1 MSQEKK
7 KDESENGASG
17 GIIILVGVVMF
28 FVWAVVLWT
37 KADDLLNVKHIFWIA
52 YIPTLL
58 MKLIPAPLLFSE
70 KAFGGTLTFHVL
82 LHKIFHITMP
92 PILLLITYIF
102 GCISEG
108 YIKSVIAASKKE

>member
-7 KDESENGASG
+7 KDESNNGAFG

-37 KADDLLNVKHIFWIA
+37 KADDLLNVKHVFWLA

-58 MKLIPAPLLFSE
+58 MKFIPAPFFFSE
-70 KAFGGTLTFHVL
+70 KAFGGTLAFHVF
-82 LHKIFHITMP
+82 LHTFFHITMP

-108 YIKSVIAASKKE
+108 YIKSVIAANKKE

>member
-7 KDESENGASG
+7 KDESNNGAFG

-37 KADDLLNVKHIFWIA
+37 KADTLLGVPYIFWIA

-58 MKLIPAPLLFSE
+58 MKLIPAPYLCCE
-70 KAFGGTLTFHVL
+70 KAFGGTLAFHAF
-82 LHKIFHITMP
+82 LHGIFHITMS
-92 PILLLITYIF
+92 PILLLVIYIW
-102 GCISEG
+102 GCITEG
-108 YIKSVIAASKKE
+108 YLKSVIAAKKKE